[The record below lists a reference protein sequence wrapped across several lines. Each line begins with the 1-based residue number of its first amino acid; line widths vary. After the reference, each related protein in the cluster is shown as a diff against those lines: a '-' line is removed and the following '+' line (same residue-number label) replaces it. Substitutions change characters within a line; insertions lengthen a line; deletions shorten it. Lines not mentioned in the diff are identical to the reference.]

1 MRPTVHRSSKPKAC
15 FHPNGAKSASLGTPG
30 LLGAPVVAALLL
42 SIFAGVS
49 AAQQVG
55 APLEIVTERTL
66 PRAILTVSYEAK
78 LIATGGVPPRT
89 WEVIAGSLPPGLTLD
104 PVSGTISGAPTAL
117 GLFRFA
123 VEVSDS
129 DDPADTRTR
138 EFTLAVI
145 SALVVEW
152 KSAPVVTQDGIAG
165 SVRLANQT
173 VSDLDLT
180 MIVVAVN
187 EIGKAFVL
195 GYQQF
200 TFAAQSTIP
209 EIPFGSAL
217 PRGNYIVHVD
227 VIAEVPET
235 NAIHRARLQTSEP
248 LETH

>member
-1 MRPTVHRSSKPKAC
+1 MKPMRPI
-15 FHPNGAKSASLGTPG
+15 FL
-30 LLGAPVVAALLL
+30 AALLIG
-42 SIFAGVS
+42 IFAAFS
-49 AAQQVG
+49 AAQDAG
-55 APLEIVTERTL
+55 APLEIATERTL
-66 PRAILTVSYEAK
+66 PNAILSASYEAK
-78 LIATGGVPPRT
+78 LTAKGGVPPRS
-89 WEVIAGSLPPGLTLD
+89 WAVIAGALPAGLNLD

-123 VEVSDS
+123 VEVTDS

-152 KSAPVVTQDGIAG
+152 KNPPAVTQDGIAG
-165 SVRLANQT
+165 SVKLANQT
-173 VSDLDLT
+173 ADDVDLT

-187 EIGKAFVL
+187 EIGKAFAL
-195 GYQQF
+195 GYQRF

-227 VIAEVPET
+227 VISEVPER
-235 NAIHRARLQTSEP
+235 NAIDRARLQTSAP